1 MRQSLDNLKYLLK
14 LVWGYDKSLF
24 AFFVV
29 FSIAGAVLSYIE
41 IYVPKILLGSLIQET
56 PMDRLLVQIGLLSLA
71 ILATTFVRSWTEN
84 RYQCKCGLV
93 RTDLCLNLLTIKRFR
108 MRYPYME
115 NPKTADSLEKAKY
128 ISWSSNAGIE
138 ATLNN
143 LQTFTRGLILLIGVS
158 AICVTLNPAIP
169 LVLIA
174 TAVINLLLGNASKKK
189 DVQLR
194 EWNASFDRE
203 IGYLSGNMGE
213 PDLGK
218 DVRVYRL
225 KDWWRKK
232 YAACLGIRLQNE
244 KNSQKTLTGM

>member
-1 MRQSLDNLKYLLK
+1 
-14 LVWGYDKSLF
+14 
-24 AFFVV
+24 
-29 FSIAGAVLSYIE
+29 
-41 IYVPKILLGSLIQET
+41 
-56 PMDRLLVQIGLLSLA
+56 
-71 ILATTFVRSWTEN
+71 
-84 RYQCKCGLV
+84 
-93 RTDLCLNLLTIKRFR
+93 
-108 MRYPYME
+108 ME

-225 KDWWRKK
+225 KDWWLKK

-244 KNSQKTLTGM
+244 KNSQKTLTGMKQMATLLSMAANAVVYICLIGDIRV